1 MEKLRSANK
10 NVLGTYDTPP
20 TWVSDDAIPSCAA
33 CHDDFDLFNR
43 KHHCRG
49 CGGGGGKVLKLGLTT
64 DVRLCGP
71 CAASAQRENG
81 FYDRHLPLLEAG
93 AVFVKYGF
101 LVERT
106 VFVKWVDGTVQYQS
120 INVMSNVLSGIVKAI
135 PFDSVSSLTP
145 VGVSGLYLTTP
156 SQQHRLDAA
165 DPHVRDLWLQ
175 ALRSALEMR
184 QFQVQKIEEE
194 TAARV
199 ALEHQEM
206 TRVMIGLESIELRK
220 THMQQTRLE
229 KNQSRREALRAK
241 YGLDVATTTGP

>member
-20 TWVSDDAIPSCAA
+20 TWVSDESIP
-33 CHDDFDLFNR
+33 
-43 KHHCRG
+43 
-49 CGGGGGKVLKLGLTT
+49 GKVLKLGLTT

-81 FYDRHLPLLEAG
+81 FYGRHLPLLEAG
-93 AVFVKYGF
+93 AVFVKYG
-101 LVERT
+101 
-106 VFVKWVDGTVQYQS
+106 
-120 INVMSNVLSGIVKAI
+120 IVKAI
-135 PFDSVSSLTP
+135 PFDTISSLTP

-184 QFQVQKIEEE
+184 QLCMCMGVMCFRQSLIAIVASC
-194 TAARV
+194 AAYRTSSESEHRSKRSALSSLGNRV
-199 ALEHQEM
+199 SEQ
-206 TRVMIGLESIELRK
+206 
-220 THMQQTRLE
+220 
-229 KNQSRREALRAK
+229 
-241 YGLDVATTTGP
+241 

>member
-20 TWVSDDAIPSCAA
+20 TWVSDESIPSCAA

-81 FYDRHLPLLEAG
+81 FYGRHLPLLEAG

-156 SQQHRLDAA
+156 SQQHRLDA
-165 DPHVRDLWLQ
+165 
-175 ALRSALEMR
+175 
-184 QFQVQKIEEE
+184 FQVQKIEEE

>member
-20 TWVSDDAIPSCAA
+20 TWVSDESIP
-33 CHDDFDLFNR
+33 
-43 KHHCRG
+43 
-49 CGGGGGKVLKLGLTT
+49 GKVLKLGLTT

-81 FYDRHLPLLEAG
+81 FYGRHLPLLEAG

-135 PFDSVSSLTP
+135 PFDTISSLTP

-184 QFQVQKIEEE
+184 QLCMCMGVMCFRQSLIAIVASC
-194 TAARV
+194 AAYRTSSESEHRSKRSALSSLGNRV
-199 ALEHQEM
+199 SEQ
-206 TRVMIGLESIELRK
+206 
-220 THMQQTRLE
+220 
-229 KNQSRREALRAK
+229 
-241 YGLDVATTTGP
+241 